1 MNSNN
6 TTNILIPVACALA
19 FYCLLRFAQSVYN
32 SLTSP
37 LRDMP
42 GPPSPS
48 FVLGNFKAM
57 AEDSSLTSQWR
68 DQFGRNFRF
77 RSLFGRMEL
86 HTSDIKAV
94 NHIVM
99 NNAVYEKVP
108 SNLDVSKY
116 LLGNGVFS
124 VEKEEHKRQR
134 RIMNQAFAPSQ
145 IRLLTEMFTEK
156 AIRLRDIWAN
166 QLIGKPE
173 GATLDVSAWF
183 RRVTLDVTI
192 GEAGNLISAYIGFNY
207 SFNSLTAHAHEQPN
221 QMQDAFTRLI
231 HSPRAQLYAGFRTAQ
246 AMAPILKFVPV
257 PGRQVANDAR
267 DTMKRIADHIISGS
281 KAELAAEAQSKDTAA
296 SASLKGKRDLLSVL
310 LKSNIAAEALPESQR
325 MSDAELAAQIPT
337 FLFAGHETTSTAAS
351 WTLHALSLHP
361 TVQTK
366 LRDDLL
372 TLATTENPTMDELN
386 ALPYLECVVRETMRL
401 YAPVHFAQRV
411 VVQDDVIPLSNT
423 YIDKRGKE
431 HQSLVMRQGQVIHVP
446 ILAVNTDP
454 EIWGEDAL
462 KFIPERWENPQA
474 LPAASSSIPGVY
486 THLLTFFGGVHN
498 CIGYRF
504 ALVELK
510 AIIFTL
516 VRAFEFAP
524 AVPSEDVVPQAV
536 GLISRPA
543 VVGKDMSKKAGLP
556 LVIKAYNADG
566 Y

>member
-1 MNSNN
+1 MNSN
-6 TTNILIPVACALA
+6 NILIPVAYSVA
-19 FYCLLRFAQSVYN
+19 FYALVRLARSVYD

-37 LRDMP
+37 LRNMP

-94 NHIVM
+94 NHIVR
-99 NNAVYEKVP
+99 NNAVYQKLP
-108 SNLDVSKY
+108 SNLEVAKY
-116 LLGNGVFS
+116 LLGSGVFS

-145 IRLLTEMFTEK
+145 IRLLTEMFTDT
-156 AIRLRDIWAN
+156 AIQLRDLWAD
-166 QLIGKPE
+166 QLTGTPD

-183 RRVTLDVTI
+183 RRATLDII
-192 GEAGNLISAYIGFNY
+192 GQAGFNY
-207 SFNSLTAHAHEQPN
+207 SFNSLSAHAHEQQN
-221 QMQDAFTRLI
+221 EMQDAFTRLI
-231 HSPRAQLYAGFRTAQ
+231 HSPRSQLYAGFRTAQ
-246 AMAPILKFVPV
+246 GMAPILKLVPV
-257 PGRQVANDAR
+257 PGKQVANDAR
-267 DTMKRIADHIISGS
+267 DAMKRIADRIISGS
-281 KAELAAEAQSKDTAA
+281 KAELAAEAESKDTAA
-296 SASLKGKRDLLSVL
+296 STSLKGKRDLLSVL
-310 LKSNIAAEALPESQR
+310 LKSNIAAEDLPESQR

-351 WTLHALSLHP
+351 WTLHALSHSP
-361 TVQTK
+361 AIQTK
-366 LRDDLL
+366 LRNELL

-401 YAPVHFAQRV
+401 YAPIHFTQRV
-411 VVQDDVIPLSNT
+411 AAQDDVIPLSNP
-423 YIDKRGKE
+423 YLDKRGNE
-431 HQSLVMRQGQVIHVP
+431 HQSLVIRQGQVIHVP

-462 KFIPERWENPQA
+462 KFIPERWENPQT
-474 LPAASSSIPGVY
+474 LPTGTSAIPGVY
-486 THLLTFFGGVHN
+486 THLMTFFGGVHN

-524 AVPSEDVVPQAV
+524 AVRSEDVVPQAV
-536 GLISRPA
+536 GLILHRPA
-543 VVGKDMSKKAGLP
+543 VVGKDRGKTAGLP
-556 LVIKAYNADG
+556 LVVKVYSG
-566 Y
+566 HGC

>member
-1 MNSNN
+1 MNS
-6 TTNILIPVACALA
+6 TNISSILVPVACTLML
-19 FYCLLRFAQSVYN
+19 YGLLRVAQRVHN

-57 AEDSSLTSQWR
+57 AEDSFLTSQWR
-68 DQFGRNFRF
+68 LQFGRNFRF

-99 NNAVYEKVP
+99 NNAIYQKP
-108 SNLDVSKY
+108 TSNLDVTRS
-116 LLGNGVFS
+116 LLGNGLLS

-134 RIMNQAFAPSQ
+134 RIMNQAFVPSQ
-145 IRLLTEMFTEK
+145 IRLLTELFTEK
-156 AIRLRDIWAN
+156 AIQLREIWED
-166 QLIGKPE
+166 QLTGTPD
-173 GATLDVSAWF
+173 GATFDVSAWF
-183 RRVTLDVTI
+183 RRVSLDII
-192 GEAGNLISAYIGFNY
+192 GQAGFNY
-207 SFNSLTAHAHEQPN
+207 SFDSLSPHGKAQPN
-221 QMQDAFTRLI
+221 EMEDAFNSLI
-231 HSPRAQLYAGFRTAQ
+231 HSPRSQLYAGFRAAQ
-246 AMAPILKFVPV
+246 GMVPILRFLPV
-257 PGRQVANDAR
+257 PGRKVAIEAR
-267 DTMKRIADHIISGS
+267 DTMRRIADRIISRS

-296 SASLKGKRDLLSVL
+296 PVSLQGKRDLLSVL

-337 FLFAGHETTSTAAS
+337 FLVAGHETTGTAAS
-351 WTLHALSLHP
+351 WMLHALSHHP
-361 TVQTK
+361 AIQTK
-366 LRDDLL
+366 LRDELL
-372 TLATTENPTMDELN
+372 ASATTENPTMDELN

-401 YAPVHFAQRV
+401 YAPVRSTQRV
-411 VVQDDVIPLSNT
+411 AVQDDVIPLSNIYT
-423 YIDKRGKE
+423 DKRGKE
-431 HQSLVMRQGQVIHVP
+431 HQSLVIRQGQIIHVP

-462 KFIPERWENPQA
+462 KFIPERWENSQA
-474 LPAASSSIPGVY
+474 LPSATSAIPGVY
-486 THLLTFFGGVHN
+486 THLLTFFGGAHN

-516 VRAFEFAP
+516 VRAFEFTP

-536 GLISRPA
+536 GLIHRPA
-543 VVGKDMSKKAGLP
+543 VVDRDNKTKKTGMP
-556 LVIKAYNADG
+556 LVVKVYNGDG

>member
-1 MNSNN
+1 MNS
-6 TTNILIPVACALA
+6 TISNILIPVACSVA
-19 FYCLLRFAQSVYN
+19 FYGLLRLAQRVHD

-42 GPPSPS
+42 GPPSPN
-48 FVLGNFKAM
+48 FILGNFKAM

-99 NNAVYEKVP
+99 NNAVFPKLT
-108 SNLDVSKY
+108 SNLDVSKD
-116 LLGNGVFS
+116 LLGNGLLS

-145 IRLLTEMFTEK
+145 IRLLTELFTEK
-156 AIRLRDIWAN
+156 AIQLREIWVD
-166 QLIGKPE
+166 QITGTPD
-173 GATLDVSAWF
+173 GATFDVSAWF
-183 RRVTLDVTI
+183 RRVSLDII
-192 GEAGNLISAYIGFNY
+192 GQAGFNY
-207 SFNSLTAHAHEQPN
+207 SFDSLTTHGHAQPN
-221 QMQDAFTRLI
+221 EMEDAFTRLI
-231 HSPRAQLYAGFRTAQ
+231 HSPRSQLYAGFRTAQ
-246 AMAPILKFVPV
+246 GMVPILKFLPI
-257 PGRQVANDAR
+257 PGRKVANDAR
-267 DTMKRIADHIISGS
+267 DTMKRIAHRIISGS

-296 SASLKGKRDLLSVL
+296 PVSLQGKRDLLSVL

-325 MSDAELAAQIPT
+325 MSDADLAAQIPT
-337 FLFAGHETTSTAAS
+337 FLLAGHETTSTAAS
-351 WTLHALSLHP
+351 WTLHALSHHP
-361 TVQTK
+361 AIQTK
-366 LRDDLL
+366 LRDELL
-372 TLATTENPTMDELN
+372 ASATTENPTMDELN

-401 YAPVHFAQRV
+401 YAPVHFTQRV
-411 VVQDDVIPLSNT
+411 AVQDDVIPLSNP
-423 YIDKRGKE
+423 YIDKRGNE
-431 HQSLVMRQGQVIHVP
+431 HESLVIRQGQIIHVP

-474 LPAASSSIPGVY
+474 LPSATSAIPGVY
-486 THLLTFFGGVHN
+486 THLLTFFGGAHN

-536 GLISRPA
+536 GLIHRPA
-543 VVGKDMSKKAGLP
+543 VVGKDEKKTKKTGLP
-556 LVIKAYNADG
+556 LVVKVYNEDAY
-566 Y
+566 